1 MNVAE
6 RTLYESVL
14 DTFEAINQKN
24 PVPHSTETSQTM
36 NALNPF
42 CTQKKTT
49 INTIC
54 IFARSHS
61 PHVFF
66 DLMECLIGPL
76 PKSVVYLTAV
86 QIK

>member
-42 CTQKKTT
+42 CTQKKKLL
-49 INTIC
+49 IL
-54 IFARSHS
+54 F
-61 PHVFF
+61 VF
-66 DLMECLIGPL
+66 LLAAIRHMCSSI
-76 PKSVVYLTAV
+76 
-86 QIK
+86 